1 MAGSGLR
8 HGGQRAVRGCR
19 FRREAAPP
27 TGSIS
32 LSSRS
37 DILRCATARHSLA
50 AEPRPA
56 HHRDM
61 RGPALLVVV
70 SVAVGFAGCTS
81 SSSSDET
88 SSVRVQGVRATIT
101 VVHQHL
107 ANKQVALYATPDGYV
122 PRVQPERALSLGLA
136 QLGDPTRVK
145 NAHLYLGEFWVH
157 GTSESAIPAWVMVV
171 GPSGTWCIPRFGP
184 SSGSDAEDGTTLS
197 ASACYFGVSVPRSG
211 GNSGWTS
218 GVEIPVT

>member
-1 MAGSGLR
+1 M
-8 HGGQRAVRGCR
+8 
-19 FRREAAPP
+19 
-27 TGSIS
+27 S

-50 AEPRPA
+50 AESRPA

-70 SVAVGFAGCTS
+70 SVAVAFAGCTS
-81 SSSSDET
+81 PSSSDET

-171 GPSGTWCIPRFGP
+171 GPSGRWCIPRFGP

-197 ASACYFGVSVPRSG
+197 ASACYFGVVINAGSG
-211 GNSGWTS
+211 EFV
-218 GVEIPVT
+218 VEG